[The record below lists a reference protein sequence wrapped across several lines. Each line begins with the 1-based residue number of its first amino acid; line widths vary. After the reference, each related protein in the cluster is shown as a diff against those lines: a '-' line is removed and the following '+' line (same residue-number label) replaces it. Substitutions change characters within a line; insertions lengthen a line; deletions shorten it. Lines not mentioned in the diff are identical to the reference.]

1 MTMVAFIDGVAL
13 GFTVTFFS
21 GFMIIIA
28 LKQYNE
34 RREREHD
41 IERRLQNLESK
52 VFFIE
57 K

>member
-13 GFTVTFFS
+13 GFAVTFFS
-21 GFMIIIA
+21 GVMIIIA